1 MEYSVSDL
9 IRILLKKWYVI
20 VLVMAILGGAAGVL
34 SQRSYQSALAEYEDY
49 TTRTVPI
56 NTEVGELTA
65 VYQCSFKLTDMS
77 RYRQRFADK
86 REFIDT
92 YMAGGG
98 TQMPTDRLYQEA
110 ETAFSAANSDFSALF
125 ANTAV
130 LAEVQA
136 YAVQQEFLE
145 PVTVGADGT
154 LTDSAAPLAVSGHLS
169 ATISDGGVV
178 TVTLTGLPEE
188 LGTALLEVYWQAV
201 KKQGAAQY
209 DMQVSAE
216 PLTQVYA
223 PQKPA
228 LTEDALLSQ
237 TVMQKPEHVPMLL
250 QAVGKGAAFGFLFG
264 CFGILL
270 YTFIR
275 DTAPTEKQRR
285 AVESVR

>member
-1 MEYSVSDL
+1 MEYSVFDL
-9 IRILLKKWYVI
+9 LRILLKKWYVI

-49 TTRTVPI
+49 TTRTAPI
-56 NTEVGELTA
+56 NTEIGELTA
-65 VYQCSFKLTDMS
+65 VYQSSFKLADTN
-77 RYRQRFADK
+77 RYRQRFAAK
-86 REFIDT
+86 REFIDA
-92 YMAGGG
+92 YMAEES
-98 TQMPTDRLYQEA
+98 TQMPTERLYQEA

-125 ANTAV
+125 VNTAV
-130 LAEVQA
+130 LSEVQA
-136 YAVQQEFLE
+136 YAAQQELLE
-145 PVTVGADGT
+145 PVTIDADGSVT
-154 LTDSAAPLAVSGHLS
+154 NAATPLTVSGHLS
-169 ATISDGGVV
+169 AAISDGGIV

-188 LGTALLEVYWQAV
+188 IGSALLEVYWQAV

-228 LTEDALLSQ
+228 LTEDALLSL
-237 TVMQKPEHVPMLL
+237 TVMQKPERAPMLF

-275 DTAPTEKQRR
+275 DTAPAEKQRW
-285 AVESVR
+285 AGESVR